1 MTTNSEELFDPLLNL
16 EEQYYDE
23 GYEEG
28 KKDGKHAGYLEGK
41 QFGLQTGYQRFL
53 SIGILQARVDI
64 WKEKLQDNEK
74 VQKHLNQLE
83 TVVKNIPMSN
93 KEEDVEDFE
102 KRLKKA
108 KAKSKVI
115 SSVGKDTSFP
125 VQLYDDQVELK
136 HSEEVI
142 EDVGN

>member
-1 MTTNSEELFDPLLNL
+1 MSNEIFDPLLNL

-28 KKDGKHAGYLEGK
+28 KRDGKHAGFLEGK

-53 SIGILQARVDI
+53 SIGVLQGRLDI
-64 WKEKLQDNEK
+64 WKDNLKENEK
-74 VQKHLNQLE
+74 VQRHLNQFE
-83 TVVKNIPMSN
+83 TVIDNVPMSN
-93 KEEDVEDFE
+93 SEADVEEFE

-108 KAKSKVI
+108 KAKTKVI
-115 SSVGKDTSFP
+115 CSVGKDNIP
-125 VQLYDDQVELK
+125 VKVYDDQIDLK
-136 HSEEVI
+136 HTEEVI